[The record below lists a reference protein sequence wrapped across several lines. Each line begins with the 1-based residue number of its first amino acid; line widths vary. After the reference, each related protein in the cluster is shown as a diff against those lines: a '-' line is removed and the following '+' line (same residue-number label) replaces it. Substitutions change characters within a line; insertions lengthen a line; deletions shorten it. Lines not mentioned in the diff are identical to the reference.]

1 MSYNS
6 ANATDIVS
14 VQGLIEPVA
23 GAATYTTSWFDAGS
37 CCAWLATIAVGT
49 AGTSVDAKIE
59 QATDVSGTGAKDLGS
74 GITQIDGDGESAL
87 IQFKPSD
94 LDGAN
99 DFTHVRLSI
108 TTVGATAVAGGTL
121 CGVNARYA
129 PLAAGAKVD
138 ETVTINRGD
147 QWH

>member
-23 GAATYTTSWFDAGS
+23 GASTYTTSWFDAGDA
-37 CCAWLATIAVGT
+37 CAWEAIVSAGT
-49 AGTSVDAKIE
+49 VGTSVDAKIE
-59 QATDVSGTGAKDLGS
+59 QATDGSGTGAKDLTGAA
-74 GITQIDGDGESAL
+74 ITQLTAAGSAL
-87 IQFKPSD
+87 IQFKAGD
-94 LDGAN
+94 LDTAN

-108 TTVGATAVAGGTL
+108 TTVGATSVAAGVL
-121 CGVNARYA
+121 QAVNARYA

-138 ETVTINRGD
+138 ETVTA
-147 QWH
+147 